1 MNARGL
7 FCVATAQPWLPM
19 DSNKVAGTVCVMTD
33 RVRRAT
39 LGDLD
44 QLVPL
49 FDDYRQFYGK
59 TSNLSVARQFLD
71 DRMSRGE
78 SVVLI
83 AEDRDGAAI
92 GFAQLFPSFCSVQAA
107 PIYVL
112 SDLFVA
118 PAARRRGVGALLIKI
133 AIESGRAAGAVHL
146 ELSTAITNVPAQ
158 KLYQKL
164 GWKKDEEFYVY
175 SVSLE
180 G

>member
-1 MNARGL
+1 
-7 FCVATAQPWLPM
+7 
-19 DSNKVAGTVCVMTD
+19 MTD
-33 RVRRAT
+33 TVRRAS
-39 LGDLD
+39 LDDLD

-49 FDDYRQFYGK
+49 FDGYRQFYGE
-59 TSNLSVARQFLD
+59 TTDLSVARKFLD

-83 AEDRDGAAI
+83 AESLDSTAI
-92 GFAQLFPSFCSVQAA
+92 GFAQLFPSFSSVLAA
-107 PIYVL
+107 PVYL
-112 SDLFVA
+112 LNDLFVA
-118 PAARRRGVGALLIKI
+118 PAARRRGVGSLLLR
-133 AIESGRAAGAVHL
+133 AAAETGRAAGAVQL

-180 G
+180 RSR